1 MNAINVVPKTVVVV
15 PARTAEV
22 AAVTWRTLDDAFNK
36 RLRIQVN
43 GSVSIAVE
51 GADYDAL
58 GQWTDETIKQIILT
72 RLQLT
77 EAATT

>member
-15 PARTAEV
+15 PARTTEV
-22 AAVTWRTLDDAFNK
+22 ATVTWRTLDDAFNR

-43 GSVSIAVE
+43 GSMAITVE

-58 GQWTDETIKQIILT
+58 GQWTDETVKQIILT
-72 RLQLT
+72 RLQLV
-77 EAATT
+77 EAT

>member
-15 PARTAEV
+15 PARTAEITSL
-22 AAVTWRTLDDAFNK
+22 TWRTLDDAFTR

-43 GSVSIAVE
+43 ASVSITVE

-58 GQWTDETIKQIILT
+58 GQWTDETVKQIILT
-72 RLQLT
+72 RLQLV
-77 EAATT
+77 EAA

>member
-15 PARTAEV
+15 PARTVEV
-22 AAVTWRTLDDAFNK
+22 TSLTWRTLDDAFNR

-43 GSVSIAVE
+43 NSASLSVE

-58 GQWTDETIKQIILT
+58 GQWSDDDIKQIILT
-72 RLQLT
+72 RLQLV
-77 EAATT
+77 EADAK